1 MIAGQVSKIMN
12 KALLRFSLKYS
23 VDTHEVAIFI
33 HTKSDD
39 YEPLYFK
46 TVKGA
51 MIKDEGGATKSLSFN
66 KDILALK
73 FGVDLMGREFLT
85 SNFMKSYFKN
95 MGESEGVDPKSLFL
109 KIGCKDKEAKI
120 LDIILYHNSKALKR
134 LTLEDV
140 FGE

>member
-23 VDTHEVAIFI
+23 VDANEVAIFI

-39 YEPLYFK
+39 FEPLYFK

-51 MIKDEGGATKSLSFN
+51 IITDENGVTKSLSFN
-66 KDILALK
+66 KDILAVK

-95 MGESEGVDPKSLFL
+95 IGESEGIDPKSLFL
-109 KIGCKDKEAKI
+109 KIGCKDKEAKV
-120 LDIILYHNSKALKR
+120 LDIILYNNTKALKR

>member
-23 VDTHEVAIFI
+23 VDANEVAIFI

-39 YEPLYFK
+39 FEPLYFK
-46 TVKGA
+46 TVKGKT
-51 MIKDEGGATKSLSFN
+51 ITDESGVTKSLSFN
-66 KDILALK
+66 KDILAVK

-134 LTLEDV
+134 LTLQDV

>member
-23 VDTHEVAIFI
+23 VDTNDVAIFI

-39 YEPLYFK
+39 FEPLYFK

-51 MIKDEGGATKSLSFN
+51 IITDESGATKNLSFN

-109 KIGCKDKEAKI
+109 KIGCKDKEAKV